1 MFTREELTRLNTIKG
16 NGELFTTVYLNVNPV
31 TNPKGE
37 YFIAF
42 RNMVKPEIEKLS
54 NTDQKA
60 VKEDVKKLETY
71 LKSAK
76 TEFKKSLVIIS
87 ST

>member
-1 MFTREELTRLNTIKG
+1 MFTRETLTQLNAIKG

-31 TNPKGE
+31 TNTKGE
-37 YFIAF
+37 YFVNY
-42 RNMVKPEIEKLS
+42 RNLVKPEIEKLS

-60 VKEDVKKLETY
+60 VKEDVKKIGTY

-76 TEFKKSLVIIS
+76 TEFKKSGRD
-87 ST
+87 